1 MVRKKQRSK
10 EKVTALGLLLS
21 ATLIAAAGGAIAL
34 VDTSS
39 GSPAGEASSAEV
51 GEARDDATSAVGAS
65 ETAESD
71 AEARDATAPEAK
83 TRTPQRAKTP
93 KAGNRRL

>member
-1 MVRKKQRSK
+1 MVRKKRRSK

-21 ATLIAAAGGAIAL
+21 AMLIAAAGGAIAL

-39 GSPAGEASSAEV
+39 GSPAGDSVPAEV
-51 GEARDDATSAVGAS
+51 GEVREDGATAS
-65 ETAESD
+65 STETVDSD
-71 AEARDATAPEAK
+71 AEARDTTSPEAT
-83 TRTPQRAKTP
+83 TRMPQRAKTP

>member
-51 GEARDDATSAVGAS
+51 GEAREDATSAVGAS

-71 AEARDATAPEAK
+71 AEARDAAPEAK
-83 TRTPQRAKTP
+83 TWTPQRAKTP